1 MVDYHLHGIP
11 PAFGVELSYV
21 AQGSGEVLLTARVN
35 AADDLVLAT
44 SHADFVFRIP
54 AGYPESNPSAPI
66 SVTLAPGHSLPP
78 GVSLDFPWMQRKENS
93 SYPLAVWFYT
103 VRQALMRGDKNLDKA
118 ATPVLLRHKFP
129 YPLYR
134 AGSGAGE
141 GSSSSSSSS
150 VLGPGRGI
158 RLTTGGGRTRGKRQY
173 MEDVDFVH
181 ALNVSSY
188 HKQMV
193 LVGVCDGHGGAECA
207 QFLSDELP
215 AKVSQLLKQQ
225 SQRSL
230 LCADALFQAFLA
242 VDKEYLA
249 SCSNNAGST
258 ACVLLW
264 DGGEGNET
272 CHVANTGDTRAVLC
286 RSGRAIDLTI
296 DKKACDPDEVARIAR
311 AGGFVSGGRV
321 QGSLAVSRAIG
332 DSDIKKGRGRF
343 AVKGPDG
350 SRLQGVTT
358 ALIADPE
365 VTSFRPL
372 RTGIAGGEED
382 HFILIATDGLWDVMT
397 SQQAVDALLR
407 RAAQTCS
414 ATTAASSSSS
424 SSTSAQP
431 VANANANV
439 LARATEQ
446 ELQRLADWLASE
458 AVAQGSQ
465 DNVTV
470 RIVVLHGE
478 AFAVPSGGAPM
489 AATPKPSPASGTGV
503 AVGAESTVFNRAA
516 GGEHRSHSQS
526 QSHDRL
532 VNPALATVSATTM
545 LIPPRSLSP
554 SPGAAPVRDT
564 SSSHSSSAPTARTS
578 SDARFG
584 AAMASASLPPRSS
597 SSVGGGHGGAS
608 SADSSAESAAP
619 YASRVIGTV
628 GTSRFGRS
636 DSNSSIQS
644 GSSDSGKVATG
655 GAQSQSKA
663 AGGKAKEEEDIMSFL
678 LDDGNF

>member
-1 MVDYHLHGIP
+1 MADYHLHGIP
-11 PAFGVELSYV
+11 PAFGGELGYV
-21 AQGSGEVLLTARVN
+21 AQGSGDVLLTARLN

-54 AGYPESNPSAPI
+54 AGYPESNSAPI
-66 SVTLAPGHSLPP
+66 SVTLAPGHSVPP

-103 VRQALMRGDKNLDKA
+103 VRQALMRGDENQDKA
-118 ATPVLLRHKFP
+118 ATPVLLRQTFP

-134 AGSGAGE
+134 AGPGAGE
-141 GSSSSSSSS
+141 APSSSTFGSGS
-150 VLGPGRGI
+150 GPGRGI

-225 SQRSL
+225 AQRTL

-296 DKKACDPDEVARIAR
+296 DKKASDPDEVARVAR

-350 SRLQGVTT
+350 SRVQGVTT

-365 VTSFRPL
+365 ITSFRPL
-372 RTGIAGGEED
+372 RTGIAGGSTSGEED
-382 HFILIATDGLWDVMT
+382 QFILIATDGLWDVMT
-397 SQQAVDALLR
+397 SQQAIDALLR

-414 ATTAASSSSS
+414 ATTAASTSA
-424 SSTSAQP
+424 STSTNKSAQF
-431 VANANANV
+431 VANSNV
-439 LARATEQ
+439 LARVTEQ

-470 RIVVLHGE
+470 RIVVFHGE
-478 AFAVPSGGAPM
+478 AFAVPSGGAPI
-489 AATPKPSPASGTGV
+489 AATATPKVLPATKAGV
-503 AVGAESTVFNRAA
+503 GVGIPETTVFNRAA
-516 GGEHRSHSQS
+516 GGEHRSQ
-526 QSHDRL
+526 DRL
-532 VNPALATVSATTM
+532 ANPALAAVSAPTM

-554 SPGAAPVRDT
+554 LPGAAPVRDAG
-564 SSSHSSSAPTARTS
+564 SSAPSARIS

-584 AAMASASLPPRSS
+584 VSASTSLPPRPSS
-597 SSVGGGHGGAS
+597 LAGGRHGAS
-608 SADSSAESAAP
+608 TDSESESAAP

-628 GTSRFGRS
+628 GSSRFGRS

-644 GSSDSGKVATG
+644 GGSDSGKVATG

-663 AGGKAKEEEDIMSFL
+663 AGGKAKDEEDIMSFL